1 MGYMEQISLA
11 SLALNLLDRCPSID
25 AGLDLLSRRLK
36 ARYGMENMLITSFH
50 YDFLSSELEYQWKHL
65 HGLMGKRG
73 VVHCTEEEYE
83 KLNQDAQ
90 INAVQPV
97 NSCCPLLPVSG
108 NRYRPDRCGDPYVR

>member
-1 MGYMEQISLA
+1 
-11 SLALNLLDRCPSID
+11 
-25 AGLDLLSRRLK
+25 
-36 ARYGMENMLITSFH
+36 MENMLITSFH

-97 NSCCPLLPVSG
+97 KQLLSVVPVFRKTDIDQTGVGILMSDNGQYSG
-108 NRYRPDRCGDPYVR
+108 CLLYTSRCV